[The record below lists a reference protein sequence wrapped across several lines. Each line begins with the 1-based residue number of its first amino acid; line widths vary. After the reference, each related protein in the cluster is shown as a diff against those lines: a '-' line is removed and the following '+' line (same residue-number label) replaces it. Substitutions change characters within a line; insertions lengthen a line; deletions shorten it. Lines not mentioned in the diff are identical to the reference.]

1 MQSSMYH
8 VVLRVSS
15 LTLALILLFESGL
28 LSPLTKELSDN
39 TRQYLASAVGV
50 QVAVAPNELNVIT
63 AELTARKNELDKR
76 EADISQ
82 REIGVDLKSETSGIG
97 GLSTFVLSSVLFVLL
112 VLIVLNYVLDYMRR
126 PQVKAKQAT

>member
-1 MQSSMYH
+1 MYH